1 VLDREEMGMT
11 QFEASILDAWK
22 SVEMIANILS
32 QESNTT
38 IRLQEQPTLRETI
51 DKVWPQW

>member
-1 VLDREEMGMT
+1 MLDREEMGMT